1 MQASDDK
8 SWERFIDKAM
18 LEARPNEISDG
29 FTEQVLAKLETRKE
43 SALLTAY
50 KAPISKLTWVV
61 LGVVFGGVLI
71 WTAIAGTS
79 TQWDWTS
86 ELSSYINISTFFEG
100 VALPTLEYS
109 ALYSIGLFA
118 LFVILQLVFMKR
130 FFDRRLGL
138 E

>member
-1 MQASDDK
+1 MQASKDK
-8 SWERFIDKAM
+8 SWEQFIDKAM
-18 LEARPNEISDG
+18 QEARPDEVSND
-29 FTEQVLAKLETRKE
+29 FTAKVLETLE
-43 SALLTAY
+43 TQQENSVVMGY
-50 KAPISKLTWVV
+50 KAPISKLTWVI

-86 ELSSYINISTFFEG
+86 ELSSYINFSAFFEG
-100 VALPTLEYS
+100 VALPSLEYS

-118 LFVILQLVFMKR
+118 LFVILQLVLMKR